1 MEAWAGRNARY
12 IAENGLA
19 SRERQVPEPEVA
31 VAMEAGKVYATADL
45 PGIAIAD
52 GVKASVSWGRGT
64 LLEWLEMEPGS
75 VYPEQTLPGELIT
88 AVQGGSATC
97 AVDGREVE
105 LNGRSFLYLTDGMR
119 RTLRAGTDGFV
130 AMEVF
135 SPVLA
140 DHLALAGTKLPADA
154 DVGFP
159 DQGVEPSLQAGVV
172 YQFEDIPRQP
182 VIMPGRESL
191 PPTAHTTL
199 MWSRNFMLS
208 FIRMDGG
215 SSFPHHFHPE
225 DQLMMV
231 LQGEMEEG
239 IIDDWLPMKDL
250 DVILQPGGM
259 VHAASIS
266 PAGVDVVDV
275 FWPVRPDYMA
285 MALQHRAGS

>member
-1 MEAWAGRNARY
+1 MEAWAGRNDRY
-12 IAENGLA
+12 IAEKGLT
-19 SRERQVPEPEVA
+19 SRERAVPEPEVA

-45 PGIAIAD
+45 PGIAISE

-64 LLEWLEMEPGS
+64 LLEWLEMEPGA

-88 AVQGGSATC
+88 AVQGGSAIC
-97 AVDGREVE
+97 KVDGREVE
-105 LNGRSFLYLTDGMR
+105 LGGRSFLYLTDGMR
-119 RTLRAGTDGFV
+119 RTLRAGADGFA

-140 DHLALAGTKLPADA
+140 GHLELAGTKLPADA

-159 DQGVEPSLQAGVV
+159 DQGIEPSLRAGVV
-172 YQFEDIPRQP
+172 YRFEDIPRQP
-182 VIMPGRESL
+182 VVMPGRESL

-199 MWSRNFMLS
+199 MWGRNFMLS

-231 LQGEMEEG
+231 LQGEMDEG
-239 IIDDWLPMKDL
+239 IIDDWLPMKDR

-259 VHAASIS
+259 VHAARIG

-285 MALQHRAGS
+285 MGQQPGTS

>member
-1 MEAWAGRNARY
+1 MEAWAGRNDRY
-12 IAENGLA
+12 IAEKGLT
-19 SRERQVPEPEVA
+19 SRERAVPEPEVA

-45 PGIAIAD
+45 PGIAISE

-64 LLEWLEMEPGS
+64 LLEWLEMEPGA

-88 AVQGGSATC
+88 AVQGGSAIC
-97 AVDGREVE
+97 KVDGREVE
-105 LNGRSFLYLTDGMR
+105 LGGRSFLYLTDGMR
-119 RTLRAGTDGFV
+119 RTLRAGADGFA

-140 DHLALAGTKLPADA
+140 GHLELAGTKLPADA
-154 DVGFP
+154 DAGFP
-159 DQGVEPSLQAGVV
+159 DQGIEPSLRAGVV
-172 YQFEDIPRQP
+172 YRFEDIPRQP
-182 VIMPGRESL
+182 VVMPGRESL

-199 MWSRNFMLS
+199 MWGRNFMLS

-231 LQGEMEEG
+231 LQGEMDEG
-239 IIDDWLPMKDL
+239 IIDDWLPMKDR

-259 VHAASIS
+259 VHAARIG

-285 MALQHRAGS
+285 MAQQPGTS

>member
-1 MEAWAGRNARY
+1 MEAWAGRNAEY
-12 IAENGLA
+12 IAEKGLT
-19 SRERQVPEPEVA
+19 SREREVPEPEVA

-45 PGIAIAD
+45 PGIAIAE
-52 GVKASVSWGRGT
+52 GVKASISWGRGT
-64 LLEWLEMEPGS
+64 LLEWLEMEPGAL
-75 VYPEQTLPGELIT
+75 YPEQTLPGELIT
-88 AVQGGSATC
+88 AGQGGSAIC
-97 AVDGREVE
+97 EVDGREVE
-105 LNGRSFLYLTDGMR
+105 LGGRSFLYLTDGMR
-119 RTLRAGTDGFV
+119 RTLRAGADGFA

-140 DHLALAGTKLPADA
+140 GHLELAGTKLPDGADA
-154 DVGFP
+154 GFP
-159 DQGVEPSLQAGVV
+159 DQGIEPSLRAGVV
-172 YQFEDIPRQP
+172 YRFEDIPRQP
-182 VIMPGRESL
+182 VVMPGRESL

-199 MWSRNFMLS
+199 MWGRNFMLS

-231 LQGEMEEG
+231 LQGEMDEG
-239 IIDDWLPMKDL
+239 IVDDWLPMKDR

-259 VHAASIS
+259 VHAARIG

-285 MALQHRAGS
+285 TALEHRAGS

>member
-1 MEAWAGRNARY
+1 MEAWEDRNARY
-12 IAENGLA
+12 IAENGLT
-19 SRERQVPEPEVA
+19 SREREVPEPEVA

-45 PGIAIAD
+45 PGIAIAE
-52 GVKASVSWGRGT
+52 GVRASVSWGRGT
-64 LLEWLEMEPGS
+64 LLEWLEMEPGAL
-75 VYPEQTLPGELIT
+75 YPEQTLPGELIT
-88 AVQGGSATC
+88 AVQSGSATC

-105 LNGRSFLYLTDGMR
+105 LGGRSFLYLTDGMR
-119 RTLRAGTDGFV
+119 RTLRAGADGFV
-130 AMEVF
+130 AMDVF

-140 DHLALAGTKLPADA
+140 EHLELAGTKLPAGA
-154 DVGFP
+154 EVGFP
-159 DQGVEPSLQAGVV
+159 DQGIEPSLRAGAV

-182 VIMPGRESL
+182 VVMPGRESL

-199 MWSRNFMLS
+199 MWGRNFMLS

-231 LQGEMEEG
+231 LQGEMDEG
-239 IIDDWLPMKDL
+239 IIDDWLPMKDR

-259 VHAASIS
+259 VHAASIG

-285 MALQHRAGS
+285 MALEHRAGS